1 MTQQYK
7 VSLWFIGL
15 SYTALPDYTDTVIIG
30 FADNAGLPHPPV
42 SMPDLETQKQ
52 TYLLKQAA
60 TAQGGTVATAERNDA
75 WQVLTDSL
83 RQLAAY
89 VQTVAAND
97 LTLLLSSGFQP
108 VSTNRAQAPLDT
120 PLIVGIDYGLS
131 GQLLLRAQSVRNARA
146 YEVQFKNGTGGWQ
159 PAGIATQARRIE
171 INDLTPGNT
180 YSVQL
185 RAIGGST
192 GYSDW
197 SDPVS
202 RMAV

>member
-1 MTQQYK
+1 
-7 VSLWFIGL
+7 
-15 SYTALPDYTDTVIIG
+15 
-30 FADNAGLPHPPV
+30 
-42 SMPDLETQKQ
+42 
-52 TYLLKQAA
+52 
-60 TAQGGTVATAERNDA
+60 
-75 WQVLTDSL
+75 
-83 RQLAAY
+83 
-89 VQTVAAND
+89 
-97 LTLLLSSGFQP
+97 
-108 VSTNRAQAPLDT
+108 
-120 PLIVGIDYGLS
+120 
-131 GQLLLRAQSVRNARA
+131 VRNARA

>member
-1 MTQQYK
+1 MVTQQK
-7 VSLWFIGL
+7 VSLAFIGL
-15 SYTALPDYTDTVIIG
+15 AYTALPDFTDVVIIG
-30 FADNAGLPHPPV
+30 FTGNAGLPTPPV
-42 SMPDLETQKQ
+42 PMAIVETQKQ
-52 TYLLKQAA
+52 TFLTKQAA
-60 TAQGGTVATAERNDA
+60 TAQGGTLATAERDDA
-75 WQVLTDSL
+75 WAVLTGSL

-89 VQTVAAND
+89 VQTVAGDN

-108 VSTNRAQAPLDT
+108 VSTNRAQAPLEM
-120 PLIVGIDYGLS
+120 PLILGIDYGLS
-131 GQLLLRAQSVRNARA
+131 GQLLVRVQPVANARA
-146 YEVQFKNGTGGWQ
+146 YEVQLQNGTGAWQ
-159 PAGIATQARRIE
+159 PAGISTQARRIE

-202 RMAV
+202 RIAV